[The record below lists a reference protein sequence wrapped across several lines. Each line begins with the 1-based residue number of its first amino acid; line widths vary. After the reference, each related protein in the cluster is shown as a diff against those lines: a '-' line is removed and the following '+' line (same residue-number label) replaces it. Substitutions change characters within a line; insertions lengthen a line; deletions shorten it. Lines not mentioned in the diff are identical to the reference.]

1 MIFLKQAFR
10 SLQKNKL
17 FSALNIIG
25 FAIGFTVCLIIA
37 LYVYRE
43 NSVNSFFPNAER
55 TFRLRNANKND
66 ALFDV
71 AIAPILKEQFPEIKD
86 IATMVYVADDDFS
99 VTVKVGDKF
108 MVVRDIISANNN
120 FFDLTGTDILLS
132 STEKP
137 FADKKSVVLSK
148 SAATKLFG
156 HLDVLGEPVN
166 FFGIDLTV
174 SAIADDIPSNATF
187 GADIYLN
194 DEYTE
199 IGLVQNCKNSD
210 DCYLTREIYFSVLEG
225 TDVDALTQKMNA
237 NFPKNRTEVESVVFQ
252 PVKSI
257 YFYEPDE
264 FLAHKAG
271 NKRMVWIFVTIAA
284 LTLFM
289 SLFNY
294 VNYTISKQLQTL
306 KQMGIRMAAGAGKT
320 QIFRYYLVEVGLSVF
335 VSFVLA
341 LIFTALA
348 LPLAEQLLQVE
359 LDILWLLKPSMIAI
373 AVVALIL
380 VVLLSAWFPV
390 SLIWRSNITSLLGK
404 SHRLFKANSLS
415 KIMTVAQLAISVVL
429 LSSLLLINKQLDFVK
444 TANYGFNTEQ
454 LLRINLPDDFKNYSV
469 LKETFSKLPFIS
481 DLSFTSHS
489 PGAGWSRSGAKDKD
503 GKEVLINT
511 MFVDVDFINTFQIK
525 LLQGR
530 DGMESDMDNGKCVL
544 ITETAFKQLGLNDF
558 EGQKLFDYYDIIG
571 VVNEFQYNSM
581 HSKIGPVA
589 FIYTDRFYSA
599 LNVRILPDNFG
610 EQLSQMEQAWKQAG
624 IEQPLDFQFY
634 NEYYNSLY
642 KKDELAAKALSLFSV
657 IAFIIT
663 CLGLLAQIIQITERR
678 VKEIGIRKINGA
690 TIGEVVT
697 MLNREFVI
705 AVLVSIVIAT
715 PIAYYAVSLWLQGF
729 AYKTGLSWWIFA
741 LSGFITLVITFL
753 TVSWQ
758 SWRAASRNP
767 VEALRY
773 E

>member
-1 MIFLKQAFR
+1 MYLKQAFR
-10 SLQKNKL
+10 SLQKNKF

-43 NSVNSFFPNAER
+43 NSVNSFFPEAER
-55 TFRLRNANKND
+55 TFRLKNADEND
-66 ALFDV
+66 AYFDI
-71 AIAPILKEQFPEIKD
+71 AIVPILKEQFPEIKD
-86 IATMVYVADDDFS
+86 ITQMVCLADEDFS
-99 VTVKVGDKF
+99 EMIKVGDKF
-108 MVVRDIISANNN
+108 MVVREVISTDNN
-120 FFDLTGTDILLS
+120 FFALAGIDILVS
-132 STEKP
+132 STDRP

-148 SAATKLFG
+148 SAAVKLFG
-156 HLDVLGEPVN
+156 HLDVLGEPVSS
-166 FFGIDLTV
+166 FGNNYIV
-174 SAIADDIPSNATF
+174 SAITDDIPSNATF

-194 DEYTE
+194 DENLETS
-199 IGLVQNCKNSD
+199 LLQNCNDD
-210 DCYLTREIYFSVLEG
+210 DCYLVREIYFSVQRG
-225 TDVDALTQKMNA
+225 ADVDALAQKMNA
-237 NFPKNRTEVESVVFQ
+237 NFPKNRTEIESVVFQ

-257 YFYEPDE
+257 YFSEPGE
-264 FLAHKAG
+264 FLPHKAG
-271 NKRMVWIFVTIAA
+271 NRRMVWIFITIAT

-306 KQMGIRMAAGAGKT
+306 KQMGIRMAAGAEKA

-335 VSFVLA
+335 ISFVLA

-415 KIMTVAQLAISVVL
+415 KIMTVAQLVISVAL

-444 TANYGFNTEQ
+444 TANYGFKTEQ
-454 LLRINLPDDFKNYSV
+454 LLRINLPGDYKSYSV
-469 LKETFSKLPFIS
+469 LKEAFSKLPFIT

-489 PGAGWSRSGAKDKD
+489 PGVGWSCSGADDKD
-503 GKEVLINT
+503 GKQVLINT
-511 MFVDVDFINTFQIK
+511 MYVDVDFAKTFQIK

-530 DGMESDMDNGKCVL
+530 DGIEGDMNNCAL
-544 ITETAFKQLGLNDF
+544 ISETTFKQLGWDDF
-558 EGQKLFDYYDIIG
+558 EDKISLLGEVIG

-581 HSKIGPVA
+581 HSLVGPVA
-589 FIYTDRFYSA
+589 FIYSDRFYTS
-599 LNVRILPDNFG
+599 LNVRLLPDNFT
-610 EQLSQMEQAWKQAG
+610 EQLSQMESAWKQAG
-624 IEQPLDFQFY
+624 IVEPFDFQFY
-634 NEYYNSLY
+634 NDYYNILY
-642 KKDELAAKALSLFSV
+642 KKEELETKALTMFSV

-663 CLGLLAQIIQITERR
+663 CLGLLSQIIQITERR

-690 TIGEVVT
+690 TTGEVVT

-715 PIAYYAVSLWLQGF
+715 PIAYYAVLLWLQGF

-767 VEALRY
+767 VKALRY